1 MKTKIDLASMEKAA
15 KHVTERPQ
23 DSTLEEYWEY
33 YNSIAPEVNRVSFEE
48 FAKFIGYV
56 LMLEKLKKQ
65 LEFLNATSGELLA

>member
-33 YNSIAPEVNRVSFEE
+33 YNSIAPEANRVSFEE
-48 FAKFIGYV
+48 YRDFCNSFF
-56 LMLEKLKKQ
+56 ERSR
-65 LEFLNATSGELLA
+65 TLLYYHYSQENSPFVQ

>member
-1 MKTKIDLASMEKAA
+1 MKTKIDSASLEKAA
-15 KHVTERPQ
+15 KYVTEHHQNP
-23 DSTLEEYWEY
+23 TFEEYWEY